1 MARASLRED
10 LLEAGVAVLHE
21 RGFSASGIRDIVDA
35 AGAPLGSF
43 TNHFPS
49 KEGFALAVLDRYFE
63 RLSALMNETLRDESL
78 PPLYR
83 LDAYFTEIDRLAR
96 PVSWGYGCMVA
107 NFGLEMPVLSEVIR
121 QRLVDIFK
129 LLTEPFIEV
138 LRAGQFTGDVRGDCD
153 ANDLAMLVLAGWHG
167 AVLRAK
173 VERSGN
179 ALSNYWRTMRSLIT
193 SSTSSAG

>member
-1 MARASLRED
+1 M
-10 LLEAGVAVLHE
+10 LHE
-21 RGFSASGIRDIVDA
+21 RGFSASGIRDIMQA

-78 PPLYR
+78 PPLDR
-83 LDAYFTEIDRLAR
+83 LDAYFAEIDRLAG
-96 PVSWGYGCMVA
+96 PVSWGHGCMVA

-121 QRLVDIFK
+121 QRLVDIFQA
-129 LLTEPFIEV
+129 LTKPFIEV
-138 LRAGQFTGDVRGDCD
+138 LRAGQCTGDVRGDCD
-153 ANDLAMLVLAGWHG
+153 ADNLAMLVLAGWHG

-179 ALSNYWRTMRSLIT
+179 VLSIYRRTLRSLIT

>member
-10 LLEAGVAVLHE
+10 LLAAGVAMMHE
-21 RGFSASGIRDIVDA
+21 RGFSASGIRDIVQA
-35 AGAPLGSF
+35 AGVPLGSF

-83 LDAYFTEIDRLAR
+83 LDAYFAEIDRLAR

-179 ALSNYWRTMRSLIT
+179 ALSSYWRTMRSLIT